1 MAIKLP
7 FLPPLRLYSPF
18 WQNVLMGVIVGLT
31 AGLYQSLTSLGAG
44 GLRANSAHTVEVVNA
59 TLCATWFVASLL
71 SGTVLNLVGPSW
83 TAALGVFG
91 YAFYV
96 AGLWYFDAT
105 GQTWFPIVGG
115 VLIGISAGLIF
126 VVMGTIA
133 MTYSEE
139 DERGS
144 FITISQNLQA
154 LGAAVAGFIDLMI
167 NRNRASADGVP
178 IAVYII
184 VLSFMGVGACL
195 AFLLRPPSRVTRE
208 DGTSVATAI
217 SSTTAGTSGQG
228 RTVVEE
234 LRASWDAMKNW
245 DLLLMIPAFLP
256 SECFLVYGGS
266 ANAFRN
272 NLRTRTL
279 LSFVAVVLQIP
290 AAYGLRLVLDHAAW
304 KRRTRALVGLGLV
317 GTPLVAA
324 WIWQMVEVRH
334 YDRGTPTPADALVD
348 WTDAGFV
355 SDFFLF
361 TLTWVSSVLFQ
372 YIILYFLSC
381 MTNSPRKAANYAGVY
396 RSFLAAGEAVVFG
409 IDSAGVSFLNMA
421 AVLFAFYTAGVFV
434 FLYLALFHV
443 TETQYFTGEDDVVIP
458 QHVLEAHEVTGQ
470 GMDEEDAKG
479 PADSVKA

>member
-1 MAIKLP
+1 MKLP
-7 FLPPLRLYSPF
+7 FVPPLRLHSPF
-18 WQNVLMGVIVGLT
+18 WQNVLMGAIVGLT

-59 TLCATWFVASLL
+59 TLCATWFAASLV
-71 SGTVLNLVGPSW
+71 SGTILNLVGPSW
-83 TAALGVFG
+83 TAVLGVFG

-105 GQTWFPIVGG
+105 GQAWFPIVGG

-126 VVMGTIA
+126 VVMGSIA
-133 MTYSEE
+133 MSYSEE

-144 FITISQNLQA
+144 YITISQNLQA
-154 LGAAVAGFIDLMI
+154 LGAAIAGFIDLMI
-167 NRNRASADGVP
+167 NKNRASADGVP

-184 VLSFMGVGACL
+184 VLAFMGVGAAL
-195 AFLLRPPSRVTRE
+195 SFFLQPPARVTRE
-208 DGTSVATAI
+208 DGTPVASTAM
-217 SSTTAGTSGQG
+217 QG
-228 RTVVEE
+228 RTVREE
-234 LRASWDAMKNW
+234 LRASWDAIKNW

-279 LSFVAVVLQIP
+279 LSFVAVVLQMP
-290 AAYGLRLVLDHAAW
+290 AAYGLKLVLDHAAW
-304 KRRTRALVGLGLV
+304 KRRTRALVGLALV
-317 GTPLVAA
+317 GTPLIGA

-334 YDRGTPTPADALVD
+334 YDRAIPTPADALVD
-348 WTDAGFV
+348 WTDTGFV

-361 TLTWVSSVLFQ
+361 TLTWVASILFQ

-421 AVLFAFYTAGVFV
+421 AVLFAFYTAGVLI
-434 FLYLALFHV
+434 FLYLALFHI

-458 QHVLEAHEVTGQ
+458 QHVLEAHEVAGQ
-470 GMDEEDAKG
+470 GLDEETKG
-479 PADSVKA
+479 QGEGEPEGSVIKV